1 MDLVNETEEEKRKK
15 KQEIKENRAETNRLK
30 NIEKLR
36 KCHLR
41 EQKKLMNPKECLK
54 VSPLKLK

>member
-1 MDLVNETEEEKRKK
+1 MNFPKNAEAEEKRLKLEEKRKN
-15 KQEIKENRAETNRLK
+15 QAEVNRLK

-41 EQKKLMNPKECLK
+41 EQKKLINPKECIK
-54 VSPLKLK
+54 VSIF